1 MEDIEILDA
10 LNYFSEFLKECL
22 SDNDWTIKHFADLID
37 CNPQAVGFISS
48 LPAKDNTNRHNKQIL
63 YNLHVRFILQKRV

>member
-37 CNPQAVGFISS
+37 CNPQAVGRWKKCLY
-48 LPAKDNTNRHNKQIL
+48 LPCQ
-63 YNLHVRFILQKRV
+63 QKIIQSAIII

>member
-37 CNPQAVGFISS
+37 CNPQAVGRW
-48 LPAKDNTNRHNKQIL
+48 KKG
-63 YNLHVRFILQKRV
+63 